1 MNGILFG
8 LLAALLQSLSYLVSA
23 AFVRRHADRPS
34 PSTALVARSY
44 LVMGAFAALC
54 LPPVLHLYAG
64 RIPPLSSWWI
74 LALGCIATNM
84 VAQVAMFF
92 TLKLADASRVSPLTG
107 IKILFLALLGM
118 AFRHDSYAPLQWGGI
133 ALAIA
138 SAVLLSRNG
147 GRLDLAGFAG
157 ILVCSMAYAGSDFFI
172 RLQQD
177 VFTAHAQTIQA
188 NGGTPLPTVLANLV
202 IVWVDY
208 AVGSILALAVLPF
221 TGRYPAR
228 VWPRHVLPYALV
240 WFSAMCFLYLSFN
253 LLGVVHGTI
262 VQNTRGILSILL
274 GYAIARLGGS
284 ALERRLNR
292 GTQLVRFAAGLAM
305 FLAIVLFALG
315 RHP

>member
-44 LVMGAFAALC
+44 LAMGAFAALC
-54 LPPVLHLYAG
+54 LPPIFRLYAG
-64 RIPPLSSWWI
+64 RIPPLSKWWL
-74 LALGCIATNM
+74 LAIGCIATNM

-92 TLKLADASRVSPLTG
+92 TLKLADASRISPLTG
-107 IKILFLALLGM
+107 VKILFLALLGM
-118 AFRHDSYAPLQWGGI
+118 AFRGDTFAPLQWGGI

-138 SAVLLSRNG
+138 SAALLSRNG
-147 GRLDLAGFAG
+147 GRLGPAGLAG

-172 RLQQD
+172 RLQQE
-177 VFTAHAQTIQA
+177 VFTDHAKTVG
-188 NGGTPLPTVLANLV
+188 NPLPTVLANLV
-202 IVWVDY
+202 IVWMDY
-208 AVGSILALAVLPF
+208 AVGSVLALAVLPF

-240 WFSAMCFLYLSFN
+240 WFSAMCFLYLAFD

-274 GYAIARLGGS
+274 GYAVARLGGA
-284 ALERRLNR
+284 ALERRLDR

-305 FLAIVLFALG
+305 FFAIVLFALG
-315 RHP
+315 RS